1 MAIDLMLH
9 RETPDTPFRHELRH
23 DLESILYVIL
33 WICTSMEGPGIER
46 RVADPLFM
54 DLPLR
59 AWFNSDA
66 DMLNLGYIKLGHI
79 VDAERAI
86 LGNFPPF
93 WDSFKPFVRE
103 LLKAFFPISP
113 ISGSHIT
120 AKNMIDTLKKA
131 AEHMDAAS
139 MEPSD
144 LAPDPVDSGIASYNE
159 IFYQTT
165 SHAYLFSP
173 RKRSRADEAKEL
185 QSKKGKNNAGQIIY
199 NFENWTPSVEEK
211 LSRRPV
217 TQING

>member
-144 LAPDPVDSGIASYNE
+144 LAPDPVDSGIASYNKFSIKQLHMR
-159 IFYQTT
+159 IFFPPESEAEQMKQKN
-165 SHAYLFSP
+165 FNP
-173 RKRSRADEAKEL
+173 RRGRIML
-185 QSKKGKNNAGQIIY
+185 
-199 NFENWTPSVEEK
+199 V
-211 LSRRPV
+211 R
-217 TQING
+217 